1 MNNKIIEELNLSND
15 KHYQSINELKLSM
28 KKTQDFIDKMPIT
41 YAKKYEIE
49 RKIKANKSQLD
60 TFDAKIK

>member
-15 KHYQSINELKLSM
+15 KHYASINELKLSM
-28 KKTQDFIDKMPIT
+28 KKTQDFIEKMPIT